1 MNRLQKTVRHFK
13 YLQNSFNSVVQFRFQ
28 RFSNQNGD
36 EANKGSEDT
45 QSNLDTQHESVEQ
58 NASNLKEAQE
68 NFENVIQNT
77 QFQKKEQIKFQ
88 LSEQTDFNADK
99 VEKTDRVNQNEVFS
113 KFLQLVQTQQYSSK
127 EFKELKPSLIQLIK
141 SEKSC
146 KYLHKYTRNLNH
158 YLFQD
163 KELVNVLAAQF
174 QHVKRTY
181 EQLDQRSMVSV
192 CSFFVNKQNLL
203 LDQYQNLATYLVQ
216 TALHNVNKQEETS
229 FNQIQ
234 FIFHNL
240 SKFYIEDY
248 SIFDDNMARFENN
261 FQNLNDFQFV
271 TILEKIYEI
280 QMKLSKSQKYHLANN
295 QIKKRLRFFLQN
307 PKVTQ
312 RILQITESDYDTSQQ
327 ELSKMQGA
335 EKNQAQ
341 SVIAKLSVVLSKLFR
356 QLIFQNQINI
366 QSNEEDFD
374 SFSYNDVQDLDI
386 IQKEYSS
393 KYAEAWKKIEAF
405 TLKNY
410 KILEDKNFQQIILA
424 LTSTRYG
431 SLELYTKLLDEFYYR
446 ITTRPI
452 ESIENTFFCIV
463 LRCFYSARIQPI
475 NLEKYEKDFAEYTK
489 KKLPSF
495 QMSNKMTI
503 IASYSSIGDGD
514 MVQYIIS
521 QITKEEIRMLNKKGQ
536 NILFWSLCNVGVFR
550 EDFFED
556 FMVKL
561 AAPTDVYYSQY
572 PIDLVQVTQ
581 IFQTIKINQKQFWK
595 KHEQILERKL
605 EDFCELTY
613 TYHTMKIQS
622 QSSYKKKTIG
632 SIDVSDLLNAMQL
645 EFYFEPIIEKIF
657 NVDFIIKGI
666 TEAKIEEYKSKKVA
680 LATQFRDLSLKE
692 YTSVKKFDQTQHK
705 INKKYDI
712 LLEIDGCTHFLSQN
726 IKRQS
731 TNSKIDTLKK
741 LGYRVIQLDTYELR
755 QLSQSQ
761 DRVKT
766 VEYLISKMES
776 QITKRQ
782 KRRSSISKD
791 ENQAEEETQQNQIE
805 NQ

>member
-1 MNRLQKTVRHFK
+1 MIRLQKTIRHFK
-13 YLQNSFNSVVQFRFQ
+13 YLQNSFNSVIQFRFQ
-28 RFSNQNGD
+28 HFSNQNGD
-36 EANKGSEDT
+36 EANKGSKDT
-45 QSNLDTQHESVEQ
+45 QINLDTQLQNDEQ
-58 NASNLKEAQE
+58 NVSTFKEALE
-68 NFENVIQNT
+68 NLENIKQ
-77 QFQKKEQIKFQ
+77 QRQYQKKEQVKFQ
-88 LSEQTDFNADK
+88 FSEQKDINA
-99 VEKTDRVNQNEVFS
+99 EKIEKVNQNDTFS
-113 KFLQLVQTQQYSSK
+113 KFLQLAQAQQFHTK
-127 EFKELKPSLIQLIK
+127 EFQELKPNLIQLIK
-141 SEKSC
+141 SEKNC

-158 YLFQD
+158 FLFSD

-174 QHVKRTY
+174 QQVKRTF
-181 EQLDQRSMVSV
+181 EHLDLRSMTAV

-203 LDQYQNLATYLVQ
+203 LEQYQSLAVYFVQ
-216 TALHNVNKQEETS
+216 TTLHNINKQEETS
-229 FNQIQ
+229 FNSIQ

-240 SKFYIEDY
+240 SKIYIEDY
-248 SIFDDNMARFENN
+248 SLFDDNMARFEKN
-261 FQNLNDFQFV
+261 FQSLNDFQFV
-271 TILEKIYEI
+271 SILEKIYDI
-280 QMKLSKSQKYHLANN
+280 QMKLNRSQKHQMANN
-295 QIKKRLRFFLQN
+295 QVKKRLRYFLQN

-312 RILQITESDYDTSQQ
+312 RILQITDSGTHTSQQ
-327 ELSKMQGA
+327 DISKMQGG
-335 EKNQAQ
+335 EKNQTQ
-341 SVIAKLSVVLSKLFR
+341 TVIAKLSVVLSKLFR

-374 SFSYNDVQDLDI
+374 SFNYNDVQDLDI
-386 IQKEYSS
+386 IQKEYSM
-393 KYAEAWKKIEAF
+393 KYAEAWKKIETF

-410 KILEDKNFQQIILA
+410 KILDDKNFQQIILA

-431 SLELYTKLLDEFYYR
+431 SLELYTKLLDEFYFR
-446 ITTRPI
+446 ITNRPI
-452 ESIENTFFCIV
+452 ENVDNSFFCIV
-463 LRCFYSARIQPI
+463 LRCFYSSRIQPI
-475 NLEKYEKDFAEYTK
+475 NLEKYEKDFTGYAK

-495 QMSNKMTI
+495 LMSNKMTT

-514 MVQYIIS
+514 MVEHIIS

-536 NILFWSLCNVGVFR
+536 NILFWSLCNVGVFK

-556 FMVKL
+556 FMIKL

-595 KHEQILERKL
+595 KHEQILEKKL
-605 EDFCELTY
+605 EDFCDLTY

-632 SIDVSDLLNAMQL
+632 SIDVSDILNAMQL

-666 TEAKIEEYKSKKVA
+666 TEAKLEECKRKKVA
-680 LATQFRDLSLKE
+680 LATQFRDLSLKN

-705 INKKYDI
+705 INKKQDI
-712 LLEIDGCTHFLSQN
+712 LLEIDGCNHFLSQN

-731 TNSKIDTLKK
+731 TNSKMDTLQK

-766 VEYLISKMES
+766 IEFLISKMES
-776 QITKRQ
+776 QVFKKQ
-782 KRRSSISKD
+782 KRRSTKSED
-791 ENQAEEETQQNQIE
+791 ENQTEEGEQSNQNESQ
-805 NQ
+805 